1 MFRKRKLDMNSQKH
15 GTTRQGLYGKKLWAS
30 VGVWDACGPLNL
42 SWEASKKRTIYLLAL
57 RSLLRKAP
65 GLVNGVLPCT
75 APGCLAE

>member
-1 MFRKRKLDMNSQKH
+1 MGVHAR
-15 GTTRQGLYGKKLWAS
+15 GLYG
-30 VGVWDACGPLNL
+30 DACGPLDL
-42 SWEASKKRTIYLLAL
+42 SREANGDHWTCYGKLMGEETVYLLAL